1 MNKDNYT
8 FTKKI
13 YKSINE
19 DGSVRQLVSI
29 DIQIRDIGISLPT
42 PFNAFLL
49 EYQSRKVSTVAM
61 VASLIVRFL
70 NYLFFEMDSP
80 LTSIAEL
87 IFQNG
92 IDFL

>member
-61 VASLIVRFL
+61 VALSLIH
-70 NYLFFEMDSP
+70 
-80 LTSIAEL
+80 I
-87 IFQNG
+87 
-92 IDFL
+92 